1 MWSSVS
7 RHCGIYP
14 NAEAL
19 LLNDRTS
26 STTVRSWVRRALI
39 AGEVAVAV
47 VLVVG
52 AGLMVRT
59 VLNLMNVDAG
69 FERSRLVTFGV
80 ALPAATY
87 PTLDQRVQ
95 LYGRLFDRFSAMP
108 EIESVAA
115 VSGLPPQRERNLFA
129 TDIENYTRPRER
141 SELVEYYQTV
151 TPGYFEA
158 MRIPI
163 VQGRAF
169 RRLIA
174 RARLSR
180 S

>member
-1 MWSSVS
+1 MTGHPP
-7 RHCGIYP
+7 RR
-14 NAEAL
+14 L
-19 LLNDRTS
+19 
-26 STTVRSWVRRALI
+26 RSWVRRALV

-108 EIESVAA
+108 EIEGVAA

-129 TDIENYTRPRER
+129 TDIENYTPPPER

-151 TPGYFEA
+151 TQ
-158 MRIPI
+158 RL
-163 VQGRAF
+163 F
-169 RRLIA
+169 RSHEDTD
-174 RARLSR
+174 RARPCVPDD
-180 S
+180 